1 MLQGPIAALV
11 KAAPA
16 GASGRIADA
25 ARIFGVTLIGA
36 TPHNLH
42 KLLLTVG
49 FIAVAWIV
57 AWVLRQILKLF
68 IGTRSGNPISVLGQ
82 AGRQPHRRR
91 RS

>member
-16 GASGRIADA
+16 GASAASPDA
-25 ARIFGVTLIGA
+25 VRVFGVTLIGA

-49 FIAVAWIV
+49 FIAVAWVV

-68 IGTRSGNPISVLGQ
+68 IGSRESASSLPRS
-82 AGRQPHRRR
+82 
-91 RS
+91 